1 MLRRQ
6 TSLVH
11 LAQVSLASA
20 MPPTKSAVRGLADS
34 EVKLLCSLPGI
45 ESSVVDV
52 MKTLAALVTESA
64 DREERLNNRIDDLS
78 RQIAGLNEEVVAL
91 RESAIASPRP
101 ATADEPQRTRTP
113 QSRRRTRTR
122 KGQAQDATRDQSQD
136 ATRATTDEGDVQH
149 AGQRNLELE
158 DDDNEPQTL
167 DIIADDSWQ
176 LVAQEP
182 PRAKKTVI
190 FVGNLGTNCSE
201 ESIKTFVKRRAEA
214 VGSTASVHNSSIHT
228 TQTGKVS
235 ARICID
241 ATDLSLVTTPDFW
254 PRPLYARPWEY
265 RDRPKPNRQHP
276 AGAARGDPT
285 LDGADSADS
294 DSTASAGTP
303 Q

>member
-1 MLRRQ
+1 
-6 TSLVH
+6 
-11 LAQVSLASA
+11 

-45 ESSVVDV
+45 ESSVEDIM
-52 MKTLAALVTESA
+52 MKTSAAFVRESA
-64 DREERLNNRIDDLS
+64 GREERLNNRIDDLS
-78 RQIAGLNEEVVAL
+78 RKIAGLNEDVVAL
-91 RESAIASPRP
+91 RESAISSPRP
-101 ATADEPQRTRTP
+101 ATADKPQRTRTP
-113 QSRRRTRTR
+113 QSQWRTRTR
-122 KGQAQDATRDQSQD
+122 TRRGQAQDAAWDQFQD
-136 ATRATTDEGDVQH
+136 ATQAMTDEGDVQH

-158 DDDNEPQTL
+158 EDENEPQTL

-182 PRAKKTVI
+182 LKAKKAVI

-201 ESIKTFVKRRAEA
+201 EIIKTFVKRHAEA
-214 VGSTASVHNSSIHT
+214 VGSMASVHNSSIHT

-241 ATDLSLVTTPDFW
+241 ATDLSLVTTLDFW

-285 LDGADSADS
+285 PDGADSADS